1 MMEVCNALS
10 CARWVT
16 HALATGQMFILPPL
30 LCPDTLWWRSVYTRR
45 LRALR
50 AFRGTKAF
58 RCIKAFGDSEAN
70 PMSSLTLNWYINTHP
85 HMHKAEASERVRVS
99 SFSNLFVCLY
109 PVCVKVINYRSA
121 ICLCIIN
128 YCKRDFLVQKR
139 ALQYLKKYKINFNFQ
154 IISNLSSK
162 PSILNNIKFS

>member
-1 MMEVCNALS
+1 MRWLLARCSFFPLFSVQTLS
-10 CARWVT
+10 
-16 HALATGQMFILPPL
+16 
-30 LCPDTLWWRSVYTRR
+30 DDDSVYTRR

-58 RCIKAFGDSEAN
+58 RCIKAFRDSEAN

-109 PVCVKVINYRSA
+109 PVCV
-121 ICLCIIN
+121 
-128 YCKRDFLVQKR
+128 
-139 ALQYLKKYKINFNFQ
+139 
-154 IISNLSSK
+154 
-162 PSILNNIKFS
+162 